1 MNANASGTASTY
13 DPIRN
18 KSFYVGTRKGGV
30 GKTSVTVN
38 TAHEAAR
45 LGAKVL
51 VLDFDPQ
58 ADSSVLLGADPES
71 DLTISDVY
79 RLDDDTTIDAA
90 VKEAAEIWQ
99 PRDDIPYA
107 QGGALVP
114 GGRVLV
120 LPSDAS
126 LLAELTALSSTKPSW
141 PTWLR
146 RIIKDSATA
155 HDVDLILMDTS
166 PSFGN
171 FTLPAW
177 LAAGWVLGVTGAD
190 PLSVR
195 ALDGLRDFAEEV
207 AEEDFGEPTRVLG
220 VVINQVNSQRTI
232 QQEQVREACKNTQEY
247 FATEDQSAAGELTDF
262 PSIGHVSTPLL
273 DERTLMA
280 RITNPREGVGAP
292 LASTFHSL
300 AAGASTSKKEE
311 IERHRGLL
319 NGLASVALTV
329 LRTTGSPVLSAIAKE
344 NAQLAGVWPPAP
356 LPAYAQG
363 GDDDE

>member
-1 MNANASGTASTY
+1 MNANTPGLAGAY
-13 DPIRN
+13 DPIRR

-30 GKTSVTVN
+30 GKTSITTN

-51 VLDFDPQ
+51 VLDFDSQ
-58 ADSSVLLGADPES
+58 ADSSVLLGADPDS
-71 DLTISDVY
+71 DATISDVY
-79 RLDDDTTIDAA
+79 SLHTETKFDDA

-99 PRDDIPYA
+99 PCTDVPYT

-114 GGRVLV
+114 GGQVFV
-120 LPSDAS
+120 VPADAS
-126 LLAELTALSSTKPSW
+126 LLVELTSLSSSKPSW

-146 RIIKDSATA
+146 RTIKDSQVAQ
-155 HDVDLILMDTS
+155 DVDLILMDTS
-166 PSFGN
+166 PSFGDS
-171 FTLPAW
+171 TLPAW

-195 ALDGLRDFAEEV
+195 ALDGLRDFAEDV

-232 QQEQVREACKNTQEY
+232 QQEQVRLACKKTEEY
-247 FATEDQSAAGELTDF
+247 FATEPRSADSEITDF

-280 RITNPREGVGAP
+280 RITNPREGVGTP
-292 LASTFHSL
+292 LAHAFHQL
-300 AAGASTSKKEE
+300 AAGASTSKAEE

-319 NGLASVALTV
+319 NGLASVALTM
-329 LRTTGSPVLSAIAKE
+329 LRAAGSPVLSAIAKE
-344 NAQLAGVWPPAP
+344 EDQLTGVWPAPP
-356 LPAYAQG
+356 LPAYARG